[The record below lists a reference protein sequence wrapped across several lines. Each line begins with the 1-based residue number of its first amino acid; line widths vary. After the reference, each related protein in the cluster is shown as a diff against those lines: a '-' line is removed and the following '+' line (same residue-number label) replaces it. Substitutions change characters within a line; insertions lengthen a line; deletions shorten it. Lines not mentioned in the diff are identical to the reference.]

1 MASPPAS
8 RLLHHECI
16 AGMRPSVAR
25 LAGRWPPCGT
35 SALQLHAYL
44 RATRARCFR
53 RAAGVPR
60 RLGLLR
66 AAQCTPPFTRIRPA
80 GGVLRPARP
89 IGRHCRPALLI
100 HHLCTHLQQHSSPA
114 GRMSATGA
122 AVETAVLRSGREKCW
137 QVGQWTRVR
146 WVDAWP
152 AMAVGAVRALSNPPL
167 RASPPRPT
175 GP

>member
-1 MASPPAS
+1 MAK
-8 RLLHHECI
+8 
-16 AGMRPSVAR
+16 
-25 LAGRWPPCGT
+25 CGT

-44 RATRARCFR
+44 RATRARCSR

-89 IGRHCRPALLI
+89 IGRHCRPAPLI
-100 HHLCTHLQQHSSPA
+100 RHLCTHLQQHSSPA

-137 QVGQWTRVR
+137 QVGQRTSVR
-146 WVDAWP
+146 LVGARP

-167 RASPPRPT
+167 RASPPRPA